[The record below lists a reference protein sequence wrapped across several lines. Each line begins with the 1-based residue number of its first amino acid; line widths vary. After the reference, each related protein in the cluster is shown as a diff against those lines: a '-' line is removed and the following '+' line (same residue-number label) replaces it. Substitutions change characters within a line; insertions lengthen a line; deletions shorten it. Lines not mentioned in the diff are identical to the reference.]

1 MAPKKGKQKELNV
14 QDVEKEVPKPL
25 KPTLDNLPFLESLLA
40 QAKESV
46 ESWPQQLALA
56 LNVHDYYIDMKSSIL
71 VDLFFNYLTFAVQNQ
86 FSTNKTRTFIQ
97 EMEELRAMLIKG
109 ESVESITR
117 ALKTQLL
124 VHAKP
129 PPPPPPV
136 QEVPEVEEDQ
146 EKDKKG
152 KGKPKG
158 KGDDKDPA
166 PQEKEKEEIEEFVHY
181 TVADVSR
188 ITDFVVRGL
197 LQHCKLYRHC
207 FGEDGDREESSIGTF
222 KAFVE
227 TCAVPLKLQKA
238 LPEQQYLERLA
249 AAKIEKEEA
258 DCKRIQDHEEKL
270 QLEQKM
276 RAEQEAEEER
286 IRKEEEEKASH
297 KMSISNEEAKVLVE
311 CAASDVQSALD
322 ARRKQILQRIMALE
336 EKVGIGAS

>member
-1 MAPKKGKQKELNV
+1 MAPKKGKQKETDV
-14 QDVEKEVPKPL
+14 QVEKEVPKPL
-25 KPTLDNLPFLESLLA
+25 KPTFDNLPFIESLLA

-56 LNVHDYYIDMKSSIL
+56 LNVHDYYIDMRSSIL

-86 FSTNKTRTFIQ
+86 FSANKTRTFIQ

-109 ESVESITR
+109 EGVESIIQ

-136 QEVPEVEEDQ
+136 QEVPEVEEE

-152 KGKPKG
+152 KGKPKS
-158 KGDDKDPA
+158 KGEDKDPA
-166 PQEKEKEEIEEFVHY
+166 PQEKEKEEVEEFVHY

-188 ITDFVVRGL
+188 ITEFVVRGL

-207 FGEDGDREESSIGTF
+207 FGEGEDREETSIGTF

-227 TCAVPLKLQKA
+227 TCAVPLNLHKA
-238 LPEQQYLERLA
+238 FPEQQYLERLA
-249 AAKIEKEEA
+249 TAKIEKEEA
-258 DCKRIQDHEEKL
+258 DAKRIQDHEEKL
-270 QLEQKM
+270 QIEQKM

-297 KMSISNEEAKVLVE
+297 KISISNDEAKVLVE
-311 CAASDVQSALD
+311 CAATDVQSALD
-322 ARRKQILQRIMALE
+322 ARREQILQRITALE